1 MKSRHP
7 GHEEEKSLKG
17 ASPLA
22 KRCGVQAL
30 GFESSFFRYT
40 DEAMAAERFPTP
52 RDQVR
57 FLASVPRG
65 RSTTAVCQLCKLS
78 GVGSNPIASTASDG

>member
-1 MKSRHP
+1 MSKTETP
-7 GHEEEKSLKG
+7 DIVSLLRERGEWKDG
-17 ASPLA
+17 GKVWEQDERAEWA
-22 KRCGVQAL
+22 
-30 GFESSFFRYT
+30 T